1 MALRRFLI
9 DDLKN
14 EKLAEYC
21 KKQNKTVSEVLIE
34 YVDRLLMNGDGHTD
48 GHMAMDENNH
58 GHASMAIEKSDGH
71 TDGHTDG
78 HGDIDMAI
86 AIRKL
91 PKKKVINFD
100 PLTGYPVSQ

>member
-14 EKLAEYC
+14 EKLAENC

-78 HGDIDMAI
+78 HMAI
-86 AIRKL
+86 EKMATCMYR
-91 PKKKVINFD
+91 
-100 PLTGYPVSQ
+100 